1 MFTKRYNALIL
12 ALFFISLYPASYSI
26 AQSIPAPEEIL
37 GFKVGADYH
46 LATYEQAIE
55 YFKKLE
61 QSSNRI
67 KLFSMG
73 KTSMGKIMFYAII
86 SSEQNMVE
94 LEKYRSIMTKLSL
107 VKGLT
112 DEEAEKLATEG
123 KAIVYIDGG
132 LHASECAP
140 AQHNIQLAYDL
151 VSGQDRKTK
160 FILDNTIL
168 LLVFANPDGMT
179 LLADWYHPNV
189 GTPYEVSPMPWLYHK
204 YVGHDNNRDSYFVN
218 MIETQNITKLVNQE
232 WYPVIL
238 YNHHQTAPFP
248 ARIWIPPNSEPTNP
262 NVHPMLVRWSNL
274 IGSAMGTAFDEAGQD
289 GAVSRVIFDTWYPGY
304 VTQVVD
310 SHNIISIL
318 TETAL
323 YRYAT
328 PHFYTIRDF
337 PKEYQDFTISAFYP
351 SPWKGGWWRLKDA
364 VDYCL
369 TASKAVLYTAAKY
382 HEELLNDKYK
392 MGRDVIERFKKEPP
406 YGWIIPPDQWDPPTA
421 AVLLNKMIMLGID
434 VYKAK
439 NSFVVDGI
447 TYAKGTLVI
456 PMTQPF
462 ALFIKNVFEVQHYP
476 DLRKYPALWQGIV
489 RPVKFEG
496 APLRPYDAAGWT
508 LPYQTGVKV
517 LAANS
522 SFKADLEK
530 VAEVTPPMGKI
541 EGSTGYGYIIS
552 PAYNNAYIAVNRI
565 LQKKGKIFRAK
576 KEFSAGNKKFLAGS
590 FIISSSS
597 TSSSAIDSLAKDLS
611 LKIDRM
617 VSRPTV
623 PTYTVKNAKIGLYK
637 PWTAS
642 MDEGWIRWLL
652 EQYEFPYQNISNA
665 DIKAGNLVNRFDVII
680 LPNIWPSTIING
692 FPKGYVPPNY
702 TGGIEQ
708 QGVMN
713 LKEFVETGGVLLC
726 LEASSDFAIDEFN
739 LPVKDSLKNVK
750 PEEFS
755 CPGSLLRLEFDNNHP
770 VAYGMNK
777 KAAGFFSRDPVFTIQ
792 PSFKDNQKAVTIGK
806 YPSQN
811 LLMSGYL
818 VGENKLYNK
827 SSVVE
832 VEYNKGKIIL
842 FGLAVHNRVQSLGTI
857 RLLLNAILYGASS

>member
-1 MFTKRYNALIL
+1 MFTKRYYAIILIL
-12 ALFFISLYPASYSI
+12 FFVSLFPASYLI
-26 AQSIPAPEEIL
+26 AQSIPTPEETL

-55 YFKKLE
+55 YLKKLE

-73 KTSMGKIMFYAII
+73 KTSMEKIMFYAII
-86 SSEQNMVE
+86 SSEQNMTE

-132 LHASECAP
+132 LHSSECAP

-151 VSGQDRKTK
+151 VSGQDKKTK

-189 GTPYEVSPMPWLYHK
+189 GTPYEISSMPWLYHK

-274 IGSAMGTAFDEAGQD
+274 IGSAMGAAFDEAGQD
-289 GAVSRVIFDTWYPGY
+289 GAVSRIIFDTWYPGY

-328 PHFYTIRDF
+328 PHFYTVRDF
-337 PKEYQDFTISAFYP
+337 PEEYQDFTISAFYP

-382 HEELLNDKYK
+382 HEELLYDKYK

-439 NSFVVDGI
+439 DSFVVDGI
-447 TYAKGTLVI
+447 TYPKGTLVI

-476 DLRKYPALWQGIV
+476 DLRKYPALWQGLV

-530 VAEVTPPMGKI
+530 VEEATAPVGKI

-565 LQKKGKIFRAK
+565 LQKKGKVLRAK
-576 KEFSAGNKKFLAGS
+576 KEFSTGNKKFLAGS

-597 TSSSAIDSLAKDLS
+597 SSSSAINSIAKDLN
-611 LKIDRM
+611 LKIDGLA
-617 VSRPTV
+617 SRPSV
-623 PTYTVKNAKIGLYK
+623 PTYTVKNPKVGLYK

-642 MDEGWIRWLL
+642 MDEGWVRWLL

-665 DIKAGNLVNRFDVII
+665 DMKAGDLANRFDVII
-680 LPNIWPSTIING
+680 LPDIWPSTIING
-692 FPKGYVPPNY
+692 FPKGYVPLNY
-702 TGGIEQ
+702 AGGIEQ

-713 LKEFVETGGVLLC
+713 LKEFVEAGGTLLC
-726 LEASSDFAIDEFN
+726 LEASSNFAIDEFN
-739 LPVKDSLKNVK
+739 LPVKDSLKAVK

-755 CPGSLLRLEFDNNHP
+755 CPGSLIRMEFDNNHP
-770 VAYGMNK
+770 VAYGMTK
-777 KAAGFFSRDPVFTIQ
+777 KAAGFFSRDPAFTIQ
-792 PSFKDNQKAVTIGK
+792 PIFMDNQKAVTIGK